1 MPRYKII
8 LEYDGSDFAGWQFQP
23 DARTVQGELEKA
35 LTEFGEGAISVT
47 GAGRTD
53 SGVHALGQTAHFDLN
68 RPISPE
74 ELRAAL
80 NAKTSD
86 DIYLKHLEQAAD
98 DFHARF
104 NAQWR
109 RYLYVIAKE
118 FSPIGRRFSWFLPYE
133 YDFKTLQQ
141 ITPDLLGGN
150 DFAGFCRAKS
160 QKENT
165 VCTVAHAAWTQNPGQ
180 CVFEIVADRFL
191 HEMVRLLVGTMIDIA
206 RGRFEPD
213 QLVKILHTG
222 DVTLCGSAAPP
233 QGLFLAE
240 VGYE

>member
-8 LEYDGSDFAGWQFQP
+8 IGYDGTDFAGWQYQP
-23 DARTVQGELEKA
+23 DFRTVQGELEKA
-35 LTEFGEGAISVT
+35 LREFGEGAISVT

-53 SGVHALGQTAHFDLN
+53 AGVHALGQTAHFDLK
-68 RPISPE
+68 REIAPQD
-74 ELRAAL
+74 LRAAL
-80 NAKTSD
+80 NAKAPG
-86 DIYLKHLEQAAD
+86 DIYVKSLESVPA

-104 NAQWR
+104 SAQWR

-118 FSPIGRRFSWFLPYE
+118 PSPIGRRFSWYPPFD
-133 YDFKTLQQ
+133 YDFKILQQ
-141 ITPDLLGGN
+141 IVSDILGGN

-165 VCTVAHAAWTQNPGQ
+165 ICTVAYAAWTQNDSQ
-180 CVFEIVADRFL
+180 YVFEITADRFL

-206 RGRFEPD
+206 RRRFDPD
-213 QLVKILHTG
+213 RLVNILHSG
-222 DVTLCGSAAPP
+222 DVALCGGAAPP

-240 VGYE
+240 VGYD

>member
-1 MPRYKII
+1 MPRYKML
-8 LEYDGSDFAGWQFQP
+8 LEYDGSDFAGWQIQP

-35 LTEFGEGAISVT
+35 LAEFGEGAIPVT

-53 SGVHALGQTAHFDLN
+53 AGVHALGQTAHFDLQ
-68 RPISPE
+68 RQITPE

-80 NAKTSD
+80 NAKTPD
-86 DIYLKHLEQAAD
+86 DIYIKSLAQTAD
-98 DFHARF
+98 DFHARYS
-104 NAQWR
+104 AEWR

-118 FSPIGRRFSWFLPYE
+118 PSPIGRKFSWYPPFGYN
-133 YDFKTLQQ
+133 FKTLQQ
-141 ITPDLLGGN
+141 ITPDILGGN

-165 VCTVAHAAWTQNPGQ
+165 ICTVAVAAWTQNKSQ

-191 HEMVRLLVGTMIDIA
+191 HEMVRLIVGTMMDIA

-222 DVTLCGSAAPP
+222 DINLCGTAAPP